1 MDSLLNKYPII
12 PEILSLFESHCYSA
26 LFGRFHDDAT
36 PLREMLI
43 YHMGWSD
50 AGTTKKGKRIRPL
63 LCCLV
68 TRLAGGKWVDAVPAA
83 ISIELIHN
91 FSLIHDDIQDQSPTR
106 HGQETLWKKNGIA
119 QAINAGD
126 AMFALAL
133 DEIWNLAGVYP
144 IASVSEC
151 SKILTSTCLSLTEG
165 QYLDIDFEKRT
176 QVTAGEYQTMVEGKT
191 ASLIAACTEIGA
203 LLGTDDHSRIK
214 DFKDFGHDLG
224 LAFQVIDD
232 YLGIWGDAALTGKS
246 TESDLVSGKM
256 SYPVV
261 LAMAQSEVFADRWK
275 HGKISPEEI
284 PALVHLMEDAGIAD
298 QTRARA
304 DEYTCQSLEF
314 SAKSSRCSSRLRCS
328 QRSDRMAFKTGSLK
342 DMSHILDNRCGASY
356 NPFTNAGVAKW

>member
-26 LFGRFHDDAT
+26 LNDHFHDEAS
-36 PLREMLI
+36 PLREMLL
-43 YHMGWSD
+43 YHMGWSGD
-50 AGTTKKGKRIRPL
+50 GITKKGKRIRPL

-68 TRLAGGKWVDAVPAA
+68 TRLAGGKWVDAIPAA
-83 ISIELIHN
+83 ISIEFIHN

-106 HGQETLWKKNGIA
+106 HGQETLWKRNGIA

-133 DEIWNLAGVYP
+133 DEIWKLTDVYP
-144 IASVSEC
+144 IAIVSEC
-151 SKILTSTCLSLTEG
+151 SRLLTSTCLSLTEG

-176 QVTAGEYQTMVEGKT
+176 HVTPGEYQKMVEGKT

-203 LLGTDDHSRIK
+203 LLGTDDHSRIM
-214 DFKDFGHDLG
+214 DFKEFGYDLG

-246 TESDLVSGKM
+246 TESDLVDGKM

-261 LAMAQSEVFADRWK
+261 LALAQSEAFADRWK
-275 HGKISPEEI
+275 AGDIKPDEI
-284 PALVHLMEDAGIAD
+284 PTLLHLMEAAGIAD

-304 DEYTCQSLEF
+304 DEITANALSSLHKAAGTHPDF
-314 SAKSSRCSSRLRCS
+314 DILN
-328 QRSDRMAFKTGSLK
+328 DLTGWLLK
-342 DMSHILDNRCGASY
+342 REI
-356 NPFTNAGVAKW
+356 